1 VSKKHLLFELSK
13 ADYVTASA
21 IFLIINAFWVVWHGE
36 TKLAI
41 SVAFLSMFFDYL
53 DGVVARKYGGSPYG
67 QVLDSLYDILG
78 WVLFPALVINI
89 EASWAWWSIII
100 TTMYC
105 VAAALRLSR
114 FTIKGYK
121 KTDKRYY
128 VGLPVLFSKYAL
140 LVALI
145 AQAKL
150 SVLILTI
157 MIPLMI
163 SSRLVKKPSPFLAQ
177 LELFYALIFFWLYLK
192 NV

>member
-128 VGLPVLFSKYAL
+128 VGLPVLFSK
-140 LVALI
+140 
-145 AQAKL
+145 
-150 SVLILTI
+150 
-157 MIPLMI
+157 
-163 SSRLVKKPSPFLAQ
+163 
-177 LELFYALIFFWLYLK
+177 
-192 NV
+192 